1 MCRHFDPTVLGQCRE
16 EDAEE
21 VLDKRKVNF
30 CEWFLASPDAFDGQ
44 ANAADDA
51 AKLALAALFGDTRA
65 SGEEQT
71 QPSGTDDAPDPL
83 SDAEDLFR

>member
-30 CEWFLASPDAFDGQ
+30 CEWFSASPDAFDGQ

-51 AKLALAALFGDTRA
+51 AKLELAALFGDTRA

-71 QPSGTDDAPDPL
+71 QPSDTDDDADPL